1 MRAKL
6 KRLNAILKKEFRH
19 VRRDPLS
26 LGMLIVLPA
35 LLLILYGYALSFDV
49 KHIAVGVL
57 DRDHTRES
65 RLFLDGMFQNPYF
78 DRVATLAREEEAG
91 RLLAQGAVRVVLTVP
106 KGFAESL
113 QRGETAVIQALVDA
127 ADANTAATV
136 TGYFDLLAE
145 RYSSKVRAEWLAAA
159 GLSPSLPVV
168 QPDVRMWFNPELQS
182 AKFLIPGLIALIM
195 MLSAVVATSLSIVRE
210 KERETM
216 EQIAVS
222 PVTPF
227 ELLAGKTLP
236 YMLICV
242 LTMVLVLTLGYFLF
256 DVAIKGSLFLLG
268 LATLLFLLAALAMG
282 VLISSVTRS
291 QQVAFQIAALVSLLP
306 PLLLSG
312 LIFPIRNMP
321 LVIQATTYLVIPR
334 YFVSALR
341 KIILKGAPFTDL
353 WTDFL
358 GMLALAVLFNV
369 LALRSTRK
377 IH

>member
-1 MRAKL
+1 M
-6 KRLNAILKKEFRH
+6 
-19 VRRDPLS
+19 RRDRMS
-26 LGMLIVLPA
+26 LGMLILVPA

-49 KHIAVGVL
+49 KHVAVAVL
-57 DRDHTRES
+57 DRDNTPDS

-78 DRVATLAREEEAG
+78 DRVADVSRSEDAS
-91 RLLAQGAVRVVLTVP
+91 RLLATGKARVAMIVP
-106 KGFAESL
+106 RGFSSSL
-113 QRGETAVIQALVDA
+113 QRGENAEIQALMDA
-127 ADANTAATV
+127 ADATTAATV
-136 TGYFDLLAE
+136 TGYLDLLAE
-145 RYSSKVRAEWLAAA
+145 RYNSKVRARWLTAA
-159 GLSPSLPVV
+159 GAPLSLPIVT
-168 QPDVRMWFNPELQS
+168 PEVRVWFNPELQS
-182 AKFLIPGLIALIM
+182 AKFLIPGLIVLLM

-227 ELLAGKTLP
+227 ELLAGKTIP
-236 YMLICV
+236 YLLICV
-242 LTMVLVLTLGYFLF
+242 LTMILVLALGYLLFGVEIRGSFL
-256 DVAIKGSLFLLG
+256 LLG
-268 LATLLFLLAALAMG
+268 LATVLFLLAALAMG

-291 QQVAFQIAALVSLLP
+291 QQVAFQIAGLVSLLP

-321 LVIQATTYLVIPR
+321 LVIQAATYLVIPR

-341 KIILKGAPFTDL
+341 KIILKGAPFADVWTDL
-353 WTDFL
+353 L
-358 GMLALAVLFNV
+358 GMLVLAIIFNL